1 MYFTVVALL
10 LLLVMMDAYGKIGG
24 GLMNVI
30 SWLFGSSLAV
40 LIVFCLVVSVFLM
53 FDVSL

>member
-1 MYFTVVALL
+1 
-10 LLLVMMDAYGKIGG
+10 MMDAYGKIGG